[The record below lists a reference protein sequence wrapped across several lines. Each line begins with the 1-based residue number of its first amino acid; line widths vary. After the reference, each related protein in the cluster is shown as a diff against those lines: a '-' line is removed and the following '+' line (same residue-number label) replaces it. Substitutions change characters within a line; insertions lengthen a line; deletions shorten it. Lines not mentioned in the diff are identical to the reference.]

1 MGLPSPAPSW
11 KPSPLTL
18 LQQGPPQGYSLLQ
31 LHPTPVHA
39 DSRADLDLA
48 LVSIEQL
55 QLLLQL
61 LPKGLELC
69 FLGFI
74 KPQLEIRKNK
84 F

>member
-1 MGLPSPAPSW
+1 M
-11 KPSPLTL
+11 LTL
-18 LQQGPPQGYSLLQ
+18 C
-31 LHPTPVHA
+31 
-39 DSRADLDLA
+39 ADLDLA

-74 KPQLEIRKNK
+74 KPQLETRKNK